1 MSTSA
6 HVPLARPDVGE
17 EEARAVAEVVRSGR
31 LALGPRLAE
40 FEERFAAYVGCRFA
54 VGVSSGTAGL
64 HLVVRAL
71 GLGEGDEVITT
82 PFSFIASAN
91 CLLFERVRPVFV
103 DIDPRTLNLNP
114 DHLER
119 ALSPRTRGVLVVHV
133 FGHPAAMDPILEIAA
148 RRGLAVIEDACE
160 AVGARYR
167 GRQAGT
173 FGKAAVFAFYP
184 NKQMTTGEGGMIVTD
199 DAEVAR
205 MCRSLR
211 NQGREE
217 GAGWL
222 DHARL
227 GYNYRLDEMSAA
239 LGLVQLARLP
249 EMLRRRAE
257 VAAMYAARLKELPE
271 IEPPYVDPEVE
282 ISWFVYV
289 VRVAR
294 NIDRDGVMRHLRERG
309 VECRP
314 YFAPIHLQ
322 PFYREQFGYKE
333 GDFPVAEDVG
343 RRSIALPFFNSLTEE
358 QVDYVVAALKEALY
372 RCRR

>member
-1 MSTSA
+1 MGVKM
-6 HVPLARPDVGE
+6 HVPLAFPDVGE

-40 FEERFAAYVGCRFA
+40 FEERFAAYVGCRHA
-54 VGVSSGTAGL
+54 VAVSSGTAGL

-71 GLGEGDEVITT
+71 GLGEGGEVITT

-91 CLLFERVRPVFV
+91 CLLFERARPVFG
-103 DIDPRTLNLNP
+103 DIDPKTLNLNP
-114 DHLER
+114 EWLER
-119 ALSPRTRGVLVVHV
+119 ALSPRTRAVLVVHV
-133 FGHPAAMDPILEIAA
+133 FGHPADMDPILEFAG
-148 RRGLAVIEDACE
+148 RHGLAVIEDACE

-167 GRQAGT
+167 GRPVGT

-199 DAEVAR
+199 DAELAR
-205 MCRSLR
+205 LCRSLR

-239 LGLVQLARLP
+239 LGVVQLARLP
-249 EMLRRRAE
+249 AMLARRAE
-257 VAAMYAARLKELPE
+257 VAGMYTARLRELPE

-294 NIDRDGVMRHLRERG
+294 HIDRDGVMRFLQERG

-322 PFYREQFGYKE
+322 PFYRQQFGYRE
-333 GDFPVAEDVG
+333 GDFAAAEDAG
-343 RRSIALPFFNSLTEE
+343 RRSIALPFFNSITEE
-358 QVDYVVAALKEALY
+358 QIDYVVTILKDALH

>member
-1 MSTSA
+1 MGISIR
-6 HVPLARPDVGE
+6 VPLAFPDVGE

-31 LALGPRLAE
+31 LALGPRLME
-40 FEERFAAYVGCRFA
+40 FEERFAAYVGLRFA

-103 DIDPRTLNLNP
+103 DIDPRTLNINP
-114 DHLER
+114 DHLKH
-119 ALSPRTRGVLVVHV
+119 ALSPRTRGILVVHV
-133 FGHPAAMDPILEIAA
+133 FGHPAAMGPILEFADEH
-148 RRGLAVIEDACE
+148 GLAVIEDACE

-167 GRQAGT
+167 GRVAGT

-199 DAEVAR
+199 DVGVA
-205 MCRSLR
+205 SLCKSFR

-217 GAGWL
+217 GGEWL

-249 EMLRRRAE
+249 EMLERRAK
-257 VAAMYAARLKELPE
+257 VAAMYTVRLRDLPE
-271 IEPPYVDPEVE
+271 VETPYVDPEVE
-282 ISWFVYV
+282 MSWFVYV

-294 NIDRDGVMRHLRERG
+294 NIDRDGVMRYLRERG

-322 PFYREQFGYKE
+322 PFYREQFGFKE
-333 GDFPVAEDVG
+333 GDFPVAEDTG

-358 QVDYVVAALKEALY
+358 QVDYVVGTLKEALY